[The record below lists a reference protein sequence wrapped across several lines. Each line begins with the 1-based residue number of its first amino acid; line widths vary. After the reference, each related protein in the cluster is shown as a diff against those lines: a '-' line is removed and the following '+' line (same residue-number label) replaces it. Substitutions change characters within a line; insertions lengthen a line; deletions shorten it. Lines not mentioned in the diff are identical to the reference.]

1 MRTVPPPDP
10 TTGESRPRRTGSW
23 LLFVLA
29 LLLPA
34 VLTLL
39 TARSQDLWPFFTF
52 VLGGASAIYCGFW
65 TASLVCRTSVG
76 RVLVGLV
83 FSAGFYVVSF
93 FLCCAG
99 CTLGGASL
107 NIH

>member
-1 MRTVPPPDP
+1 MFLV
-10 TTGESRPRRTGSW
+10 
-23 LLFVLA
+23 A

-39 TARSQDLWPFFTF
+39 TAKSDDLWPFFTF
-52 VLGGASAIYCGFW
+52 ALGGVTAIYCGFW
-65 TASLVCRTSVG
+65 TARLACRTTIA
-76 RVLVGLV
+76 RVLVGLI